1 MIGNAMTRLGS
12 SSRVL
17 LGTCAYVVVAVSVV
31 TAAFV
36 ATMALTH
43 GKSASAATVQASVG
57 KIGPGY
63 GRMQPLDL
71 GKPDKVAYATPHYPH
86 GAAPAVLRAR
96 QPGPIARPSPL
107 PPTMVAEAA
116 QSRSPDVHRVY

>member
-31 TAAFV
+31 AGAFG
-36 ATMALTH
+36 ATMALTQ
-43 GKSASAATVQASVG
+43 GKSASAAIVQASVG

-71 GKPDKVAYATPHYPH
+71 GKPDKVTDATPYYPH
-86 GAAPAVLRAR
+86 GAAPAVLRTR

>member
-96 QPGPIARPSPL
+96 QPSPIARPSPL